1 MSDLHPWAPVV
12 GPILAAI
19 ILLVIFWL
27 GGRAHGRK
35 AALIAMQPRTAAIE
49 SHYSD
54 LLAEKHRELG
64 SLKQQLGAREQKL
77 GEARAKLI
85 EAGTRLSAAD
95 DYLARLRDQQA
106 VHEQIVARVGA
117 DLDRRA
123 DTITRMRAETVE
135 LETSY
140 RHRIERRDAQIRE
153 LEGSVAEH
161 ERIRSGL
168 EGRAQGAESEIGTLR
183 ESLSGVSGELQESR
197 QTLDAAEEQ
206 LEAAHALLEQ
216 DSTRYRELS
225 QRNQTAE
232 QNVLR
237 LNDEVRRRDD
247 SLEHLSQ
254 EQKETQ
260 RAIDEVRNDLA
271 SGLAAISTLQSG
283 IEELEGTRLRHAEG
297 GGEEVDSL
305 SAKSRRTYRELG
317 DSHSVVQEPED
328 QLGGTESQ
336 LGQLRAAQ
344 VEQAAKLRALEVEV
358 THREAVIQTM
368 RADAKD
374 LEARFDRRLR
384 ERQLEAEH
392 LGRMLEQREDEL
404 SRVRAQLD
412 RSVLDLRELNDRSAR
427 RDERM
432 SALQEQDESFVTV
445 RDQLQRQVHERELEV
460 RRLRAQLRCGNT
472 EAEGDDEGN
481 ESL

>member
-1 MSDLHPWAPVV
+1 MNDLHPSAPIV
-12 GPILAAI
+12 GPILAAV

-27 GGRAHGRK
+27 GGRAQGRK
-35 AALIAMQPRTAAIE
+35 AALVAMQPQAAAIE
-49 SHYSD
+49 SHFSD

-64 SLKQQLGAREQKL
+64 SLKQQLGAREQQL

-95 DYLARLRDQQA
+95 DYLGRVRDQQA
-106 VHEQIVARVGA
+106 QHEQSLARVAA

-123 DTITRMRAETVE
+123 ETITRMRAETVE

-140 RHRIERRDAQIRE
+140 QHRIEHRDAQIRE
-153 LEGSVAEH
+153 LESSVAEE

-183 ESLSGVSGELQESR
+183 ESLSGVSGELQEAR

-206 LEAAHALLEQ
+206 LEGAHSLLEQ
-216 DSTRYRELS
+216 NSTRYRELS
-225 QRNQTAE
+225 QRNQAAD

-247 SLEHLSQ
+247 NLERLSQ

-260 RAIDEVRNDLA
+260 RALDEVRNDLA
-271 SGLAAISTLQSG
+271 SGLATISALQSG
-283 IEELEGTRLRHAEG
+283 IEELEETRLGHAEG
-297 GGEEVDSL
+297 GGQEVDSL
-305 SAKSRRTYRELG
+305 SEKRRATYGKLG
-317 DSHSVVQEPED
+317 DTHSVVQEPED
-328 QLGGTESQ
+328 QLGETESQ
-336 LGQLRAAQ
+336 LGQLLAVQ
-344 VEQAAKLRALEVEV
+344 LEQAAKLHALEVEV
-358 THREAVIQTM
+358 THREAVIQTI

-404 SRVRAQLD
+404 SRVRVQLD

-427 RDERM
+427 RDDRM
-432 SALQEQDESFVTV
+432 SALQEQDETFGKV

-460 RRLRAQLRCGNT
+460 RRLRAQLRCGTT
-472 EAEGDDEGN
+472 EAEGDDEGS
-481 ESL
+481 EDR